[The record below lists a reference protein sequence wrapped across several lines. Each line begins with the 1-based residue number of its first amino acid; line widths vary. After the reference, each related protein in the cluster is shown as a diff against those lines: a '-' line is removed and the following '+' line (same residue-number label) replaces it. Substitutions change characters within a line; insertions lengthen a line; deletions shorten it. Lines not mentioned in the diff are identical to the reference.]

1 MEIPVFQVDA
11 FASEPFKGNPAA
23 VCLLDEPRPAEWM
36 QNVAMEMN
44 LSETAFILPRADGPS
59 LPAAFDLRWFT
70 PTVEVPL
77 CGHATLASAHT
88 LWESG
93 RVSGD
98 KAVRFSTLSGWLITS
113 RRDDRIEMDFPAIL
127 SDTHQLPGSLAG
139 ALGLA
144 SREVICNRVR
154 GKGGG
159 DFLLELESEETV
171 RNLEPN
177 FELLGRNVD
186 SGVIVT
192 AQGDSSKYD
201 FVSRYFACHVGIDE
215 DPVTGAAHCILTP
228 YWSAKL
234 GKTEMFAYQASP
246 RGGEVN
252 VRLSG
257 ERVLLGGRAVTIW
270 RGNLLY

>member
-23 VCLLDEPRPAEWM
+23 VCLLDEPRSAEWM

-44 LSETAFILPRADGPS
+44 LSETAFILPRADGAG
-59 LPAAFDLRWFT
+59 LFDLRWFT

-93 RVSGD
+93 RMSQGKV
-98 KAVRFSTLSGWLITS
+98 VRFSTLSGWLIAKKG
-113 RRDDRIEMDFPAIL
+113 DDKIELDFPAIF
-127 SDTHQLPGSLAG
+127 SEPDELPGSLAE

-144 SREVICNRVR
+144 SSKVICNRVR
-154 GKGGG
+154 DRG
-159 DFLLELESEETV
+159 DRNFLLELESEEAV

-177 FELLGRNVD
+177 FELLRRTID

-192 AQGDSSKYD
+192 AQGAKYD
-201 FVSRYFACHVGIDE
+201 FVSRYFASYVGIDE
-215 DPVTGAAHCILTP
+215 DPVTGSAHCMLTP

-234 GKTEMFAYQASP
+234 GKTEMFAYQASA

-257 ERVLLGGRAVTIW
+257 ERVLLGGRAVTVW